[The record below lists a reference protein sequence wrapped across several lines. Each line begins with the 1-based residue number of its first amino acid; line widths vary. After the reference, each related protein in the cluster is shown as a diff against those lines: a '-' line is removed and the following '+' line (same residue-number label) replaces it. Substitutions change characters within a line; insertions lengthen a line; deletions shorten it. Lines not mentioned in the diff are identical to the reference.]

1 MKFRRFAALAICVC
15 FAAGA
20 SAQFRK
26 PEDAIKYR
34 QGVMEVMD
42 FHLYRQVG
50 SMVNG
55 RIPFD
60 PKAAAHSASVI
71 ATMASLPWSAFL
83 PGTDSGKTEAKPA
96 VWSEPAKFKDLGDK
110 MQAQVVKL
118 QAAANAG
125 DAQALKVAYRATSDA
140 CKACHD
146 AFTKQ

>member
-1 MKFRRFAALAICVC
+1 M
-15 FAAGA
+15 
-20 SAQFRK
+20 AQFRK
-26 PEDAIKYR
+26 PEDAIRYR

-60 PKAAAHSASVI
+60 PKIAVHSAGVI
-71 ATMASLPWSAFL
+71 ATVASLPWPAFL
-83 PGTDSGKTEAKPA
+83 PGTDSGKTDKTDAKLA
-96 VWSEPAKFKDLGDK
+96 IWSDAAKFKDLGDK

-118 QAAANAG
+118 QAAASSG
-125 DAQALKVAYRATSDA
+125 DAAALRVAYRATSDA

-146 AFTKQ
+146 AFTTQ